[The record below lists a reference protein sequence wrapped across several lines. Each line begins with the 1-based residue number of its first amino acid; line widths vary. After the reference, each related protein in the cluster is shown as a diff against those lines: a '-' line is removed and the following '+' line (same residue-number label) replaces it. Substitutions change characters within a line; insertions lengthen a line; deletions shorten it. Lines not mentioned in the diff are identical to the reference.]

1 MPETTGNEA
10 NTMSA
15 RTIDSTVTFLNEFN
29 LSHLDGPKPA
39 GTYRLVT
46 VDEEVPGLSFV
57 AYRRT
62 YTMLHVPAL
71 DSGQGKTQ
79 VFSVDRDELESALRA
94 DQCTNESAQPG
105 QKRI

>member
-1 MPETTGNEA
+1 
-10 NTMSA
+10 MSA
-15 RTIDSTVTFLNEFN
+15 RTVESTVTFVNEFN

-39 GTYRLVT
+39 GTYRLVII
-46 VDEEVPGLSFV
+46 DEEVPGLSFV

-71 DSGQGKTQ
+71 GSGRGKTQ

-94 DQCTNESAQPG
+94 DQCADESAQPRNE
-105 QKRI
+105 RI